1 MRTFTS
7 YKDGFHEVHGHK
19 MTLKEDGKYI
29 KLTIEDP
36 DGIEKDDELY
46 LHPSEFAELCRI
58 IKPLLIEVTVP

>member
-1 MRTFTS
+1 M
-7 YKDGFHEVHGHK
+7 VA
-19 MTLKEDGKYI
+19 LAPN